1 LLIVVGAFLIA
12 LGAVLMLGAITNMS
26 HHPYQLNSPFLWV
39 FLFAGLV
46 LAGFGVVISALS
58 LQ

>member
-1 LLIVVGAFLIA
+1 VIVVGAFLIA
-12 LGAVLMLGAITNMS
+12 IGAVLMLGSIGNMS
-26 HHPYQLNSPFLWV
+26 HHPYQANSPFLWV

-46 LAGFGVVISALS
+46 IGGFGVIVSALS